1 MTETRS
7 ASVSERP
14 AWQFKPGRSGNPGGR
29 PKAALDVQE
38 LARTHT
44 TAAIRALARGL
55 SDPKQYVAAAN
66 ALLDRAYGRPAQR
79 IETDGPQ
86 SITILHLVAARGFKP
101 DPTIDGHAEPA
112 PPTAPTATSFAEIDW
127 TRPAEE

>member
-1 MTETRS
+1 MSSMTENS
-7 ASVSERP
+7 SGSVSERP
-14 AWQFKPGRSGNPGGR
+14 SWQFKPGRSGNPGGR

-79 IETDGPQ
+79 IETNGPTHV
-86 SITILHLVAARGFKP
+86 TILHLTAARGFKRG
-101 DPTIDGHAEPA
+101 PTIDGHAEPA
-112 PPTAPTATSFAEIDW
+112 APTVSTFAEIDW